1 MNEISPQRRILVQSL
16 AAAGILMS
24 AFGINR
30 AASAS
35 GNSSLNYKTLIPA
48 EGYAFSDYSGKL
60 HKITFQRRPVGD
72 DDVAIEI
79 RYCGVCHS
87 DVHTAHGVWGK
98 QQAMPQVTG
107 HEIAGVVAAV
117 GKNVSRFKVG
127 DRVGVGCFVD
137 SCGHCAECRSE
148 QEQYCITDGGAVF
161 TYGYPTSEA
170 RDPGGFTQGGYSNRI
185 VVKER
190 FVASIPEA
198 LPLEVAAPMLCS
210 AVTTYS
216 PLKHWHIGKGSK
228 IGVQGLGGVGHMAVQ
243 IATALGAEVVV
254 FTTSADKAED
264 ANRFGAVDVV
274 VNYDEEKMAQY
285 RCQLDFVFS
294 TVPYQFEIDPI
305 LLTLKV
311 GGTMCLIG
319 VGDVSKVNG
328 INPMTTALNR
338 VNFAGSLTGSMKE
351 INEVLNFCAEH
362 KIAAQIQTIKP
373 DQIEQYWN
381 DVIEKKARYR
391 YVIDMAAL

>member
-1 MNEISPQRRILVQSL
+1 
-16 AAAGILMS
+16 
-24 AFGINR
+24 
-30 AASAS
+30 
-35 GNSSLNYKTLIPA
+35 
-48 EGYAFSDYSGKL
+48 
-60 HKITFQRRPVGD
+60 
-72 DDVAIEI
+72 
-79 RYCGVCHS
+79 
-87 DVHTAHGVWGK
+87 
-98 QQAMPQVTG
+98 MPQVTG

-185 VVKER
+185 FVKER

-210 AVTTYS
+210 AVTAYS

-264 ANRFGAVDVV
+264 AKRFGAVDVV

-285 RCQLDFVFS
+285 RRQLDFVFS

-373 DQIEQYWN
+373 NQIEQYWN

>member
-107 HEIAGVVAAV
+107 HEIAGVVATV

-210 AVTTYS
+210 AVTAYS

-264 ANRFGAVDVV
+264 AKRFGAVDVV

-285 RCQLDFVFS
+285 RRQLDFVFS

-373 DQIEQYWN
+373 NQIGQYWN

>member
-107 HEIAGVVAAV
+107 HEIAGVVATV

-210 AVTTYS
+210 AVTAYS

-254 FTTSADKAED
+254 FTTFADKAED
-264 ANRFGAVDVV
+264 AKRFGAVDVV

-285 RCQLDFVFS
+285 RRQLDFVFS

-373 DQIEQYWN
+373 NQIEQYWN

>member
-161 TYGYPTSEA
+161 TYGYPTLEA

-210 AVTTYS
+210 AVTAYS

>member
-107 HEIAGVVAAV
+107 HEIAGVVATV

-148 QEQYCITDGGAVF
+148 QEQYCITDGGALF

-210 AVTTYS
+210 AVTAYS

-264 ANRFGAVDVV
+264 AKRFGAVDVV

-285 RCQLDFVFS
+285 RRQLDFVFS

-373 DQIEQYWN
+373 NQIGQYWN

>member
-24 AFGINR
+24 AFVINR

-210 AVTTYS
+210 AVTAYS

>member
-107 HEIAGVVAAV
+107 HEIVGVVAAV

-190 FVASIPEA
+190 FVAPIPEA

-210 AVTTYS
+210 AVTAYS

-264 ANRFGAVDVV
+264 AKRFGAVDVV

-285 RCQLDFVFS
+285 RRQLDFVFS

-373 DQIEQYWN
+373 NQIEQYWN

>member
-210 AVTTYS
+210 AVTAYS

-264 ANRFGAVDVV
+264 AKRFGAVDVV

>member
-210 AVTTYS
+210 AVTAYS

-264 ANRFGAVDVV
+264 AKRFGAVDVV

-285 RCQLDFVFS
+285 RRQLDFVFS

-373 DQIEQYWN
+373 NQIEQYWN
-381 DVIEKKARYR
+381 GVIEKKARYR

>member
-210 AVTTYS
+210 AVTAYS

-274 VNYDEEKMAQY
+274 VNY
-285 RCQLDFVFS
+285 VFS

>member
-24 AFGINR
+24 TFGISR

-35 GNSSLNYKTLIPA
+35 GNSSLNYKALIPA

-190 FVASIPEA
+190 FVAPIPEA

-210 AVTTYS
+210 AVTAYS

-264 ANRFGAVDVV
+264 AKHFGAVDIV

-285 RCQLDFVFS
+285 RRQLDFVFS

-319 VGDVSKVNG
+319 VGDVSKANG

-373 DQIEQYWN
+373 NQIEQYWN
-381 DVIEKKARYR
+381 GVIEKKARYR
-391 YVIDMAAL
+391 YVIDMATL

>member
-190 FVASIPEA
+190 FVAPIPEA

-210 AVTTYS
+210 AVTAYS

-254 FTTSADKAED
+254 FTTFADKAED
-264 ANRFGAVDVV
+264 AKRFGAVDVV

-373 DQIEQYWN
+373 NQIEQYWN

>member
-1 MNEISPQRRILVQSL
+1 MNEISPQRRILVQIL

-148 QEQYCITDGGAVF
+148 QEQYGITDGGAVF

-210 AVTTYS
+210 AVTAYS

-243 IATALGAEVVV
+243 IATVLGAEVVV

-264 ANRFGAVDVV
+264 AKRFGAVDVV

-285 RCQLDFVFS
+285 RRQLDFVFS

-362 KIAAQIQTIKP
+362 KIAAQIQTIKS

-381 DVIEKKARYR
+381 DVIEEKARYR
-391 YVIDMAAL
+391 YVIDMATL

>member
-210 AVTTYS
+210 AVTAYS

-264 ANRFGAVDVV
+264 AKRFGAVDVV

-285 RCQLDFVFS
+285 RRQLDFVFS

>member
-148 QEQYCITDGGAVF
+148 QEQYCITDGGALF

-210 AVTTYS
+210 AVTAYS

-264 ANRFGAVDVV
+264 AKRFGAVDVV

-285 RCQLDFVFS
+285 RRQLDFVFS

-373 DQIEQYWN
+373 NQIGQYWN

>member
-1 MNEISPQRRILVQSL
+1 MNNYPIFLVW
-16 AAAGILMS
+16 
-24 AFGINR
+24 
-30 AASAS
+30 
-35 GNSSLNYKTLIPA
+35 K
-48 EGYAFSDYSGKL
+48 E
-60 HKITFQRRPVGD
+60 V
-72 DDVAIEI
+72 
-79 RYCGVCHS
+79 
-87 DVHTAHGVWGK
+87 
-98 QQAMPQVTG
+98 
-107 HEIAGVVAAV
+107 
-117 GKNVSRFKVG
+117 
-127 DRVGVGCFVD
+127 
-137 SCGHCAECRSE
+137 
-148 QEQYCITDGGAVF
+148 YCITDGGAVF

-190 FVASIPEA
+190 FVAPIPEA

-210 AVTTYS
+210 AVTAYS

-243 IATALGAEVVV
+243 IATVLGAEVVV

-264 ANRFGAVDVV
+264 AKRFGAVDVV

-285 RCQLDFVFS
+285 RRQLDFVFS

-362 KIAAQIQTIKP
+362 KIAAQIQTIKS

-381 DVIEKKARYR
+381 DVIEGKARYR
-391 YVIDMAAL
+391 YVIDMATL

>member
-107 HEIAGVVAAV
+107 HEIVGVVAAV

-190 FVASIPEA
+190 FVAPIPEA

-210 AVTTYS
+210 AVTAYS

-243 IATALGAEVVV
+243 IATVLGAKVVV

-264 ANRFGAVDVV
+264 AKRFGAVDVV

-285 RCQLDFVFS
+285 RRQLDFVFS

-373 DQIEQYWN
+373 NQIEQYWN

>member
-210 AVTTYS
+210 AVTAYS

-264 ANRFGAVDVV
+264 AKRFGAVNVV

-285 RCQLDFVFS
+285 RRQLDFVFS

>member
-24 AFGINR
+24 TFGISR

-35 GNSSLNYKTLIPA
+35 GNTSLNYKALIPA

-60 HKITFQRRPVGD
+60 LKITFQRRPVGD

-185 VVKER
+185 VVKEQ
-190 FVASIPEA
+190 FVAPIPEA

-210 AVTTYS
+210 AVTAYS

-264 ANRFGAVDVV
+264 AKRFGAVDVV
-274 VNYDEEKMAQY
+274 VNYDEQKMAQY
-285 RCQLDFVFS
+285 RRQLDFVFS

-373 DQIEQYWN
+373 NQIEQYWN
-381 DVIEKKARYR
+381 GVIEKKARYR
-391 YVIDMAAL
+391 YVIDMATL

>member
-1 MNEISPQRRILVQSL
+1 MNEISPQRRVLVQSL

-24 AFGINR
+24 TFGISR
-30 AASAS
+30 AAAAS
-35 GNSSLNYKTLIPA
+35 GNASLNYQALIPA

-60 HKITFQRRPVGD
+60 HKITFQHRPVGD

-79 RYCGVCHS
+79 HYCGVCHS

-117 GKNVSRFKVG
+117 GKNVSRFKAG

-190 FVASIPEA
+190 FVAPIPEA

-210 AVTTYS
+210 AVTAYS

-254 FTTSADKAED
+254 FTTFADKAED
-264 ANRFGAVDVV
+264 AKRFGAVDVV

-285 RCQLDFVFS
+285 RRQLDFVFS

-373 DQIEQYWN
+373 NQIEQYWN

>member
-35 GNSSLNYKTLIPA
+35 GNSSLNYKTLIPV

-210 AVTTYS
+210 AVTAYS

-264 ANRFGAVDVV
+264 AKRFGAVDVV

-285 RCQLDFVFS
+285 RRQLDFVFS

-373 DQIEQYWN
+373 NQIEQYWN

>member
-210 AVTTYS
+210 AVTAYS

>member
-1 MNEISPQRRILVQSL
+1 
-16 AAAGILMS
+16 MS
-24 AFGINR
+24 TFGISR

-35 GNSSLNYKTLIPA
+35 GNTSLNYKALIPA

-210 AVTTYS
+210 AVTAYS

-264 ANRFGAVDVV
+264 AKRFGAVDVV

-285 RCQLDFVFS
+285 RRQLDFVFS

-305 LLTLKV
+305 LFTLKV

-319 VGDVSKVNG
+319 VGDVSKANG

-362 KIAAQIQTIKP
+362 KIAAQIQTIRP
-373 DQIEQYWN
+373 NQIEQYWN

>member
-198 LPLEVAAPMLCS
+198 LPLEVVAPMLCS
-210 AVTTYS
+210 AVTAYS

>member
-30 AASAS
+30 TASAS

-127 DRVGVGCFVD
+127 DHVGVGCFVD

-210 AVTTYS
+210 AVTAYS

-264 ANRFGAVDVV
+264 AKRFGAVDVV
-274 VNYDEEKMAQY
+274 ANYDEEKMAQY
-285 RCQLDFVFS
+285 RRQLDFVFS

-391 YVIDMAAL
+391 YVIDMATL

>member
-210 AVTTYS
+210 AVTAYS

-264 ANRFGAVDVV
+264 AKRFGAVDVV

-285 RCQLDFVFS
+285 RRQLDFVFS

-373 DQIEQYWN
+373 NQIEQYWN

>member
-127 DRVGVGCFVD
+127 DRVGVGCFVE

-190 FVASIPEA
+190 FVASIPEV

-210 AVTTYS
+210 AVTAYS

-264 ANRFGAVDVV
+264 AKRFGAVNVV

-285 RCQLDFVFS
+285 RRQLDFVFS

>member
-127 DRVGVGCFVD
+127 DHVGVGCFVD

-210 AVTTYS
+210 AVTAYS

-264 ANRFGAVDVV
+264 AKRFGAVDVV

-285 RCQLDFVFS
+285 RRQLDFVFS

-373 DQIEQYWN
+373 NQIEQYWN
-381 DVIEKKARYR
+381 GVIEKKARYR

>member
-1 MNEISPQRRILVQSL
+1 MNEISPQRRVLVQSL

-24 AFGINR
+24 TFGISR
-30 AASAS
+30 AAAAS
-35 GNSSLNYKTLIPA
+35 GNASLNYQALIPA

-60 HKITFQRRPVGD
+60 HKITFQHRPVGD

-117 GKNVSRFKVG
+117 GKNVSRFKAG

-190 FVASIPEA
+190 FVAPIPEA
-198 LPLEVAAPMLCS
+198 LPLEVAAPMLCL
-210 AVTTYS
+210 AVTAYS

-254 FTTSADKAED
+254 FTTFADKAED
-264 ANRFGAVDVV
+264 AKRFGAVDVV

-285 RCQLDFVFS
+285 RRQLDFVFS

-373 DQIEQYWN
+373 NQIEQYWN

>member
-210 AVTTYS
+210 AVTAYS

-264 ANRFGAVDVV
+264 AKRFGAVDVV

-285 RCQLDFVFS
+285 RRQLDFVFS

-373 DQIEQYWN
+373 NQIEQYWN

-391 YVIDMAAL
+391 YVIGMAAL

>member
-60 HKITFQRRPVGD
+60 HKITFQHRPVGD

-190 FVASIPEA
+190 FVAPIPEA

-210 AVTTYS
+210 AVTAYS
-216 PLKHWHIGKGSK
+216 PLKHWHIGKGGK

-264 ANRFGAVDVV
+264 AKRFGAVDVV
-274 VNYDEEKMAQY
+274 VNYDEAKMAQY
-285 RCQLDFVFS
+285 RRQLDFVFS

-319 VGDVSKVNG
+319 AGDVSKVNG

-362 KIAAQIQTIKP
+362 NIAAQIQTIKP

>member
-107 HEIAGVVAAV
+107 HEIAGVVATV

-210 AVTTYS
+210 AVTAYS

-285 RCQLDFVFS
+285 RRQLDFVFS

-373 DQIEQYWN
+373 NQIGQYWN

>member
-127 DRVGVGCFVD
+127 DHVGVGCFVD

-148 QEQYCITDGGAVF
+148 QEQYCITDGGALF

-210 AVTTYS
+210 AVTAYS

-264 ANRFGAVDVV
+264 AKRFGAVDVV

-285 RCQLDFVFS
+285 RRQLDFVFS

-373 DQIEQYWN
+373 NQIGQYWN

>member
-117 GKNVSRFKVG
+117 GKTVSRFKVG

-210 AVTTYS
+210 AVTAYS

>member
-1 MNEISPQRRILVQSL
+1 
-16 AAAGILMS
+16 MS
-24 AFGINR
+24 AFGISR
-30 AASAS
+30 TASAS

-60 HKITFQRRPVGD
+60 HKINFQRRPVGD

-190 FVASIPEA
+190 FVAPIPEA

-210 AVTTYS
+210 AVTAYS

-264 ANRFGAVDVV
+264 AKRFGAVDVV

-285 RCQLDFVFS
+285 RRQLDFVFS

-362 KIAAQIQTIKP
+362 NIAAQIQTIKP

>member
-1 MNEISPQRRILVQSL
+1 
-16 AAAGILMS
+16 
-24 AFGINR
+24 
-30 AASAS
+30 
-35 GNSSLNYKTLIPA
+35 
-48 EGYAFSDYSGKL
+48 
-60 HKITFQRRPVGD
+60 
-72 DDVAIEI
+72 
-79 RYCGVCHS
+79 
-87 DVHTAHGVWGK
+87 
-98 QQAMPQVTG
+98 MPQVTG

-190 FVASIPEA
+190 FVAPIPEA

-210 AVTTYS
+210 AVTAYS

-373 DQIEQYWN
+373 NQIEQYWN

>member
-210 AVTTYS
+210 AVTAYS

-243 IATALGAEVVV
+243 IATALGAEVVI

>member
-48 EGYAFSDYSGKL
+48 EGYAFNDYSGKL

-210 AVTTYS
+210 AVTAYS